1 MEEATLKRAFFLLL
15 FVFGMLAGL
24 SFSGTKPG
32 GISSAPY
39 TPGTGYPV
47 LKIDVF
53 YEVEDKVISLDLEDY
68 VKCVVASEMPASF
81 HAEALKAQAILART
95 YAVRKMQ
102 IFGGSPTLPGKADV
116 TSNPAKDQAW
126 TPENIIKERWGLIG
140 TWLNWPKIEKAVED
154 TRGLILTY
162 KGLPAEALYH
172 STCGGKT
179 EAARDVWS
187 NDVPYLKSVSCP
199 YCQSSPHYGISQVA
213 LTAGDISKALGK
225 LGLSVPASKVS
236 QSGMLAVTA
245 LSPTGRVKQITVSGQ
260 SLRGV
265 EFRAALGLKSTK
277 FTWSAKGEQVLFQ
290 VSGYGHGV
298 GLCQYGADGAAKQGK
313 CFADILSYYYPGT
326 TVTGIFEE

>member
-1 MEEATLKRAFFLLL
+1 MKKAFFLLL
-15 FVFGMLAGL
+15 FVFGIFAGL
-24 SFSGTKPG
+24 SFPGVKPEE
-32 GISSAPY
+32 ISYAPY

-53 YEVEDKVISLDLEDY
+53 YEAEGKVISLDLEDY

-81 HAEALKAQAILART
+81 HVEALKAQAILART

-102 IFGGSPTLPGKADV
+102 TFGGAPALPGKADV

-126 TPENIIKERWGLIG
+126 NPESTIKQRWGLIG
-140 TWLNWPKIEKAVED
+140 AWLNWPKIEKAVED
-154 TRGLILTY
+154 TRSLILTY
-162 KGLPAEALYH
+162 KGLPAEAPYH

-179 EAARDVWS
+179 EAAKDVWG
-187 NDVPYLKSVSCP
+187 NDVPYLKSVPCP
-199 YCQSSPHYGISQVA
+199 YCQSSPHYGISEVA
-213 LTAGDISKALGK
+213 LTAGGISEAMGK

-236 QSGMLAVTA
+236 QSGILAVTA
-245 LSPTGRVKQITVSGQ
+245 LSPTGRVKQITVNGQ

-277 FTWSAKGEQVLFQ
+277 FTWSVKGEQVVFQ

-298 GLCQYGADGAAKQGK
+298 GMCQYGADGAAKQGK
-313 CFADILSYYYPGT
+313 GFADILSYYYPGT
-326 TVTGIFEE
+326 TVARIFEE